1 MSKKSDGQA
10 ANTRHALE
18 RLLERRNE
26 HPEQLADID
35 REIWAAFGETHAIWV
50 LDMCGFSR
58 LTMRYGI
65 THFLSMIH
73 RLHGIVKPVIARH
86 AGRVV
91 KTEADNVFA
100 VFAGVAAAVGAARD
114 VQEQLETANAFLPE
128 DWDLHASIGVGW
140 GEVLM
145 VEPDEFYGNE
155 LNLASKLGEDI
166 AESGET
172 LLTEAAHAR
181 LLAAMS
187 TNTTTTLAFEPRV
200 VTVSKMTLKTWA
212 LAPAP

>member
-1 MSKKSDGQA
+1 MTKADKPVRKGS
-10 ANTRHALE
+10 NTRHALE

-26 HPEQLADID
+26 HPEHLADVD
-35 REIWAAFGETHAIWV
+35 REIWEAFGATHAIWV

-73 RLHGIVKPVIARH
+73 RLHGIVRPIIARH

-100 VFAGVAAAVGAARD
+100 VFADVAAGVAAARD
-114 VQEQLETANAFLPE
+114 VQEQLATANVFLPE
-128 DWDLHASIGVGW
+128 DWDLHASIGVGY

-145 VEPDEFYGNE
+145 VDDDDFYGNE
-155 LNLASKLGEDI
+155 LNLASKLGEDV
-166 AESGET
+166 ADSGET

-181 LLAAMS
+181 LLDEAPR
-187 TNTTTTLAFEPRV
+187 TTMAFEPRP
-200 VTVSKMTLKTWA
+200 VTISRMTLTAWA